1 MKDFVESRRGQ
12 RSEVRGQRIAALS
25 SVLCPLSCLLL
36 GLFLCG
42 CDGRPRA
49 PALQAGPLYQSES
62 EGLRFLAP
70 DEWVQRARAEVPPGR
85 YEKPELLVAYTRVT
99 DRPAGLEVSLADLPE
114 GTDLQKFLT
123 ATPSEGVRWQAKG
136 PPESLTING
145 VPATRFTLAG
155 GSGKGAQTKE
165 VVAFRRGG
173 RVFFFAGTFPAGDRA
188 TRDEIRRAVNSVVW
202 KG

>member
-1 MKDFVESRRGQ
+1 
-12 RSEVRGQRIAALS
+12 
-25 SVLCPLSCLLL
+25 
-36 GLFLCG
+36 
-42 CDGRPRA
+42 
-49 PALQAGPLYQSES
+49 LQSGPLYQNDR
-62 EGLRFLAP
+62 EGFRFLAP
-70 DEWVQRARAEVPPGR
+70 DDWVQRARAELPPGR

-99 DRPAGLEVSLADLPE
+99 DRPAGLEVSLTDLPE

-145 VPATRFTLAG
+145 VPATRFTLTG
-155 GSGKGAQTKE
+155 GSGKGAQAKE

-173 RVFFFAGTFPAGDRA
+173 RVFFFAGTFPTGDRA

>member
-1 MKDFVESRRGQ
+1 MSASADRGQ
-12 RSEVRGQRIAALS
+12 RTEDRGQKPVGLS
-25 SVLCPLSCLLL
+25 SVLCPLSSLLL
-36 GLFLCG
+36 GLVLCG
-42 CDGRPRA
+42 CDNRPRA
-49 PALQAGPLYQSES
+49 PALQPGPLYQSER

-70 DEWVQRARAEVPPGR
+70 DDWVQRARAELPAGR

-99 DRPAGLEVSLADLPE
+99 DRPAEFEVTLADLPE

-136 PPESLTING
+136 APEELTVGG

-155 GSGKGAQTKE
+155 GSGKGAQAKE
-165 VVAFRRGG
+165 VVAVRRGG
-173 RVFFFAGTFPAGDRA
+173 RVYFFAGIFPAGDRA
-188 TRDEIRRAVNSVVW
+188 TRDEVRRAVNSVVW